1 MKKVLGLSLL
11 ALALTTTGCAT
22 MELMK
27 EPTDYQSAYS
37 RVTFTTDQ
45 YQGTRTYKSTAIT
58 LKDIKWGDT
67 DFLMGQLSLTKK
79 GDQESYCL
87 LTLYNGENWSFFEK
101 AFDINQNELPLI
113 KGNRRVGTM
122 GNDVHINEQSCIS
135 LRKDYLI
142 KAANDGL
149 DIKMVGQNKN
159 MVIKV
164 QPFFIKSFL
173 DAVDYS
179 ERTRFT
185 SQ

>member
-1 MKKVLGLSLL
+1 MKKVLGVVLLSL
-11 ALALTTTGCAT
+11 TIGGCAT

-122 GNDVHINEQSCIS
+122 GDNVHINEQGCIS
-135 LRKDYLI
+135 LTKNYLT
-142 KAANDGL
+142 KAAIDGI

-159 MVIKV
+159 MLIKM
-164 QPFFIKSFL
+164 QPYFIKSFL
-173 DAVDYS
+173 DAIEYS
-179 ERTRFT
+179 EKTRF
-185 SQ
+185 SKAP